1 MSKIQ
6 QALSNQKSFIA
17 FVTANDP
24 DLETTVQNV
33 LALAEGGA
41 DLVEIGIPFSDP
53 VADGPVIQKADVRA
67 LKDPNLPVNSIFEA
81 VQKIRQQSDVPLA
94 FLVYCNMVFQYGYD
108 AFTAACAKYGVDGLI
123 IPDLPYEEQGELTP
137 YTKKHG
143 IDLIPLVTSQSGD
156 RIPRLVKGMT
166 GFVYLVSSNGVT
178 GQRSEEDFS
187 QNLDQLVN
195 SVRRATDL
203 PIEIGFGIHSPKQA
217 NEMAAL
223 ADGAI
228 VGSACVAICEQ
239 YGRQAPAHLKDYAQE
254 MVTAIRG

>member
-6 QALSNQKSFIA
+6 EALSNKKSFIA

-24 DLETTVQNV
+24 DLETTVKNV

-67 LKDPNLPVNSIFEA
+67 LKDPDLPVDAIFEA
-81 VQKIRQQSDVPLA
+81 VKKIRQQSDVPLA
-94 FLVYCNMVFQYGYD
+94 FLVYCNMVFQYGYA
-108 AFTAACAKYGVDGLI
+108 AFAAACAKYGVDGLI
-123 IPDLPYEEQGELTP
+123 IPDLPYEEQGELLP

-143 IDLIPLVTSQSGD
+143 IDLIPLVTSQSGE
-156 RIPRLVKGMT
+156 RIPKLVEGMT
-166 GFVYLVSSNGVT
+166 GFAYLVSSNGVT

-187 QNLDQLVN
+187 KNLDDLVAA
-195 SVRRATDL
+195 VRQATDM
-203 PIEIGFGIHSPKQA
+203 PIEIGFGIHIPAQA
-217 NEMAAL
+217 KEMAEL

-239 YGRQAPAHLKDYAQE
+239 YGRQAPVHLKAYAQE
-254 MVTAIRG
+254 MVAAIHD

>member
-81 VQKIRQQSDVPLA
+81 VQKIRQQSDDPWP
-94 FLVYCNMVFQYGYD
+94 F
-108 AFTAACAKYGVDGLI
+108 
-123 IPDLPYEEQGELTP
+123 
-137 YTKKHG
+137 
-143 IDLIPLVTSQSGD
+143 
-156 RIPRLVKGMT
+156 
-166 GFVYLVSSNGVT
+166 
-178 GQRSEEDFS
+178 
-187 QNLDQLVN
+187 
-195 SVRRATDL
+195 
-203 PIEIGFGIHSPKQA
+203 
-217 NEMAAL
+217 
-223 ADGAI
+223 
-228 VGSACVAICEQ
+228 
-239 YGRQAPAHLKDYAQE
+239 
-254 MVTAIRG
+254 